1 MTIADNINQIRET
14 LKNYPE
20 SNLIAVSKTVENEGI
35 IEAIKAGCKVFGE
48 NKVQEAKDKWTVLKS
63 QYPDVKLHLIGHLQ
77 SNKAKEAMEIF
88 DVIQTLGSEKLA
100 EIFAKE
106 IEKQNIGQKR
116 QPEFFVQINIGEEI
130 QKSGVNPRDAKVF
143 IRKMIDEYKLN
154 VTGIMAIPP
163 VNEEPALYFA
173 LMRKIQ
179 IENNLKNLS
188 IGMSADYQTALEFG
202 ATHIR
207 VGTAIFGNRINN

>member
-14 LKNYPE
+14 LKDYPKA
-20 SNLIAVSKTVENEGI
+20 NLIAVSKTVENERI
-35 IEAIKAGCKVFGE
+35 TQAIKAGCKIFGE
-48 NKVQEAKDKWTVLKS
+48 NKVQEAQDKWTVLKS

-77 SNKAKEAMEIF
+77 SNKAAEAIEIF

-100 EIFAKE
+100 EIFVKE
-106 IEKQNIGQKR
+106 IEKKKKH
-116 QPEFFVQINIGEEI
+116 PEFFVQINIGEEI

-163 VNEEPALYFA
+163 VNEDPALYFA

-188 IGMSADYQTALEFG
+188 IGMSSDYQTALEFG

-207 VGTAIFGNRINN
+207 VGTAIFGERQLVISN